1 MEVLNRQFLSGGCAL
16 KRSMWQAISFMTG
29 GLLVLGLVWSV
40 PAKAQPA
47 SKKKSIPPS
56 KTGQIATQRTSTG
69 IDVSRMTNIES
80 IGFLATKEVEPW
92 GHIFSDKTERVILVK
107 GDTVYVAI
115 RRTSNIKPGDL
126 FTVYRQTP
134 DVVGYLISFLGR
146 VLLKEQL
153 KDSGGK
159 QTKKNLY
166 KAKIIENYKG
176 MRVGDPILP
185 FYPISSCVR
194 PTQPDRGKL
203 KKLKGC
209 RDLEECRVPIVSSK
223 GKREIMGQFS
233 VVYLAAG
240 YNYGIRRGNLF
251 EIAKKGG
258 DDAPGTPALP
268 DVIFGRMLILEAR
281 PDTATGVVLSTTA
294 EFSKVAFAKIIP
306 WSETEGAL
314 SVLPRCAAK

>member
-1 MEVLNRQFLSGGCAL
+1 MKTCNR
-16 KRSMWQAISFMTG
+16 QAISFMAG
-29 GLLVLGLVWSV
+29 GFFILGLVCTL
-40 PAKAQPA
+40 PAKARPA
-47 SKKKSIPPS
+47 SKEKSVPS
-56 KTGQIATQRTSTG
+56 SKAGQVAAQRPSAG
-69 IDVSRMTNIES
+69 IDVSRMTNSES
-80 IGFLATKEVEPW
+80 IGFLSKKEVGPW

-107 GDTVYVAI
+107 GDTVYVAMK
-115 RRTSNIKPGDL
+115 RAAPNIKPGDL

-223 GKREIMGQFS
+223 GKREIIGQFS